1 MAQFWLWQVKNSK
14 FFFIL
19 CSAFVNRQQS
29 KICVN
34 STDDETQQESVYVKQ
49 NPPSETL
56 QPDGQVKL
64 QCSLLSRNK
73 GNTAQCLGEHQC
85 PSVHWF
91 RAGLSPSNSIFIYT
105 DENSSNTDGNSCHYS
120 LTDSL
125 DEGTYYCAVVTCGKI
140 LFGDGTR
147 VVQSMFSHFVF
158 FLELFS
164 WLKLVKLLERKE
176 HQIKCLV

>member
-1 MAQFWLWQVKNSK
+1 M
-14 FFFIL
+14 
-19 CSAFVNRQQS
+19 
-29 KICVN
+29 N
-34 STDDETQQESVYVKQ
+34 STDHKTEQKSVYVKQ

-73 GNTAQCLGEHQC
+73 GNTVQCSGEQQC
-85 PSVHWF
+85 PTVNWF
-91 RAGLSPSNSIFIYT
+91 RAGLSPSHSSFIYT
-105 DENSSNTDGNSCHYS
+105 DGNSSDTDGKSCHYS

-147 VVQSMFSHFVF
+147 VVQSMFSH
-158 FLELFS
+158 
-164 WLKLVKLLERKE
+164 LV
-176 HQIKCLV
+176 